1 MKRRGVEVM
10 YRYRN
15 NRDQPCP
22 WACFPP
28 NFLFI
33 SCIVIH
39 NNMTL
44 KSLVWWKNFVLF
56 TLKIKKKILNWHWVV
71 PAIQQHSVGL
81 NDHWKVTEQCL
92 KSGFQWAFHEHSV
105 GIQKCFNW
113 LKGEFSSCE
122 IFRACINSEP
132 AWKHWLDGDVPSRK
146 INSEIPHSWWLA
158 SLYCL
163 TPRRCVVLPD
173 CNPRSVLWRVDLGVK
188 SIYRFVRRRFD
199 IWCRPW
205 LFVPVVFETF

>member
-22 WACFPP
+22 WACFSP

-92 KSGFQWAFHEHSV
+92 KSDFNEYPVNIQWTFRNDS
-105 GIQKCFNW
+105 FNW
-113 LKGEFSSCE
+113 KEKVHPVETQLSTKDNDILQNITWMTQGSGNMESHQ
-122 IFRACINSEP
+122 ACSNKS
-132 AWKHWLDGDVPSRK
+132 VPNKNDIR
-146 INSEIPHSWWLA
+146 
-158 SLYCL
+158 
-163 TPRRCVVLPD
+163 TPELVGLVH
-173 CNPRSVLWRVDLGVK
+173 
-188 SIYRFVRRRFD
+188 
-199 IWCRPW
+199 
-205 LFVPVVFETF
+205 